1 MDSQEEE
8 SFLDKA
14 KKEVYLN
21 KLNNNIDQ
29 DEIQTTLPNGSE
41 TAKKAIQ
48 TAKDIAIHPR
58 KTYKINGA
66 IYTIDEVIDRL
77 SMLTTEHIKCVA
89 FKLDHHKGVIQN
101 RSGYVLSTL
110 FNITEHTQKQA
121 RELLEYLIEKDKEK
135 DEED

>member
-1 MDSQEEE
+1 MIP
-8 SFLDKA
+8 F
-14 KKEVYLN
+14 
-21 KLNNNIDQ
+21 
-29 DEIQTTLPNGSE
+29 GS
-41 TAKKAIQ
+41 
-48 TAKDIAIHPR
+48 P
-58 KTYKINGA
+58 
-66 IYTIDEVIDRL
+66 DRYPLSTGGYFALSL